1 MGIVGRA
8 IDGGGSGAATNP
20 SSALKKPS
28 RRQGVPMMQQGFS
41 YALGD

>member
-28 RRQGVPMMQQGFS
+28 RRQGATRCTHDATRV
-41 YALGD
+41 